1 MNNPTSLIRCIV
13 IDDEPLAVK
22 LLSDYIRK
30 TPALELVFTTTKVLD
45 AFPLVQDGKADLLF
59 LDIQM
64 PELSGL
70 QFMNIIGNNC
80 KVIVT
85 TAYNEYALQGYEHDV
100 VDYLLKPITFER
112 FMIALQ
118 KARLRLQEV
127 APVAASGPATD
138 QYIFVKTEY
147 RIQKIELRS
156 ILYIE
161 ALRDYIAFHTTG
173 DKILSLETMRR
184 MEEVL
189 PTQQFIRIHKSYMVN
204 KDNIDFLERGKVVV
218 KGAYLPVGDTYKE
231 NLLLRVKPV

>member
-45 AFPLVQDGKADLLF
+45 ALPLVQEGKADLLF

-218 KGAYLPVGDTYKE
+218 KGACLPVGDTYKE

>member
-45 AFPLVQDGKADLLF
+45 ALPLVQEGKADLLF

>member
-1 MNNPTSLIRCIV
+1 MSNTTAPIRCIV

-22 LLSDYIRK
+22 LLSDYISK
-30 TPALELVFTTTKVLD
+30 TPGLELVYTTTKVLE
-45 AFPLVQDGKADLLF
+45 ALPLIQEGKADLLF

-64 PELSGL
+64 PELTGI

-80 KVIVT
+80 KIILT
-85 TAYNEYALQGYEHDV
+85 TAYNEYALQGYEYDV

-112 FMIALQ
+112 FVIALQ
-118 KARLRLQEV
+118 KARSRLQELVPAAVV
-127 APVAASGPATD
+127 ASAD
-138 QYIFVKTEY
+138 EYIFVKTEY
-147 RIQKIELRS
+147 RIQKLDLRS

-173 DKILSLETMRR
+173 DKILSLESMRH

-189 PTQQFIRIHKSYMVN
+189 PPQQFIRIHKSYIIN

-218 KGAYLPVGDTYKE
+218 KGAYLPVGETYKE
-231 NLLLRVKPV
+231 NLLLRVKPI